1 MRRAIVA
8 LHGSAWVY
16 NRQTRE
22 LTEEMALEDIFRA
35 PWGFVFLSQP
45 WFGSFE
51 FGYYRNE
58 GRGTLAVSKCFIFVA
73 VIRTNIVVAFK
84 SEALDR
90 ALYSEGR
97 HMAVKPPNLTL
108 DHQVDMVAIWSSVII
123 GPTVTM
129 VTI

>member
-1 MRRAIVA
+1 MCPH
-8 LHGSAWVY
+8 LLPLYKG
-16 NRQTRE
+16 
-22 LTEEMALEDIFRA
+22 
-35 PWGFVFLSQP
+35 
-45 WFGSFE
+45 
-51 FGYYRNE
+51 
-58 GRGTLAVSKCFIFVA
+58 
-73 VIRTNIVVAFK
+73 TNIVVAFK
-84 SEALDR
+84 CEALKW

>member
-1 MRRAIVA
+1 MI
-8 LHGSAWVY
+8 WV
-16 NRQTRE
+16 
-22 LTEEMALEDIFRA
+22 F
-35 PWGFVFLSQP
+35 FK
-45 WFGSFE
+45 